1 MKFGEAFTEYLH
13 NDRERYFLEKCSH
26 VEYKRLKKVLKTC
39 QILHDSDTAEQEEEE
54 EEEAA
59 AHQNQQS
66 CQCQSCSCKH
76 SFFFLSC
83 DL

>member
-39 QILHDSDTAEQEEEE
+39 QTLHDSDTAEQEEEE
-54 EEEAA
+54 EEAEAA

-76 SFFFLSC
+76 FFFFSFF
-83 DL
+83 